1 MEIYSD
7 IIIFE
12 LLKLNFYLSDSD
24 YLNIKTLE
32 NAFYEILDIIEIK
45 KNITVNFNFNKELEK
60 FLDTYE
66 DFVTSNGEEIKL
78 TLDLDSLYEQILKEH
93 HHKLSSINYDISDY
107 CLKPKICL
115 TLGVSIPFQNSVEYI
130 ALNSSILRKYL
141 RLGEKELQNT
151 PSTDEDITSLNNSI
165 NDLKEIIKNADEVT
179 LTKLRICFNCF
190 NEQFLS
196 SKNERFINSPWNT
209 ILFSY
214 NYKRFCSLR
223 YDRAEYLISM
233 LDEESDEN
241 VAYEDSEEPET
252 NANPL
257 ASLDELPLFL
267 TCFLIYLNNYLK
279 THPTSPAREALII
292 KKYLLLST
300 PELVNI
306 ENYFLEHHTI
316 DDLTMPPVNEDNFTE
331 TTFEEL
337 KEKVIS
343 CTINLNIDDT
353 QAINHPHLYA
363 TLVTCALF
371 IKTYI
376 TLSINENSKSDI
388 IDLITNSIF
397 YKQANY
403 KIATSIVDNIIF
415 SDNLNLTK

>member
-141 RLGEKELQNT
+141 RLGEKELQNM

-165 NDLKEIIKNADEVT
+165 NDLK
-179 LTKLRICFNCF
+179 
-190 NEQFLS
+190 
-196 SKNERFINSPWNT
+196 
-209 ILFSY
+209 
-214 NYKRFCSLR
+214 
-223 YDRAEYLISM
+223 
-233 LDEESDEN
+233 
-241 VAYEDSEEPET
+241 
-252 NANPL
+252 
-257 ASLDELPLFL
+257 
-267 TCFLIYLNNYLK
+267 
-279 THPTSPAREALII
+279 
-292 KKYLLLST
+292 
-300 PELVNI
+300 
-306 ENYFLEHHTI
+306 
-316 DDLTMPPVNEDNFTE
+316 
-331 TTFEEL
+331 
-337 KEKVIS
+337 
-343 CTINLNIDDT
+343 
-353 QAINHPHLYA
+353 
-363 TLVTCALF
+363 
-371 IKTYI
+371 
-376 TLSINENSKSDI
+376 
-388 IDLITNSIF
+388 
-397 YKQANY
+397 
-403 KIATSIVDNIIF
+403 
-415 SDNLNLTK
+415 